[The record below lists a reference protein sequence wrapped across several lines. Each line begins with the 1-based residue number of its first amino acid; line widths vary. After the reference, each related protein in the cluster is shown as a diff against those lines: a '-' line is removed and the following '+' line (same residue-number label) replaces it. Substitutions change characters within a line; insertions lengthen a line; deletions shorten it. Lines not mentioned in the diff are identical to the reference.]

1 MNGVEGLNAGSS
13 AGPIAAPQTAA
24 AGKDQFLK
32 LLVAQISHQD
42 PMNPLD
48 DKDLVTQLAQFSS
61 IEQAI
66 ETNQR
71 LAALQGATAT
81 QGRTALAGLIG
92 REVSADAR
100 TLHWRSDGQAPR
112 VGFELQGAAQ
122 KVDVQITDANGR
134 LVRTLH
140 LGAMSP
146 GAQSIPWDGRSDS
159 NTIMPDGD
167 YDVTLQAADANG
179 KPVQAL
185 TQTRGVVTGVGFDAG
200 GAAIMLGDIRLR
212 PQDIQEINSLPA
224 SPAPAVAR

>member
-1 MNGVEGLNAGSS
+1 MNGVEGLNAGAPPGQVANPSM
-13 AGPIAAPQTAA
+13 AAT
-24 AGKDQFLK
+24 GKDQFLK

-48 DKDLVTQLAQFSS
+48 DKDLVTQLAQFTSV
-61 IEQAI
+61 EQAI

-100 TLHWRSDGQAPR
+100 TMHWRSDGSAPR
-112 VGFELQGAAQ
+112 VAFELQGSAQ
-122 KVDVQITDANGR
+122 KVDVQITDASGR
-134 LVRTLH
+134 LVRSMH
-140 LGAMSP
+140 LGQM
-146 GAQSIPWDGRSDS
+146 GVGGQSVPWDGRSDS

-167 YDVTLQAADANG
+167 YDVTLQATDANG
-179 KPVQAL
+179 KPVQAM
-185 TQTRGVVTGVGFDAG
+185 TQTRGIVTGVGFDSG
-200 GAAIMLGDIRLR
+200 GASIVVGDIRLR

-224 SPAPAVAR
+224 SPAVAR